1 MAQRSQT
8 TSPATEIKFKSKPK
22 WNGYTILNKIAI
34 PWLLLLPVLIL
45 HALVIVIPA
54 ISSVYY
60 SLTDW
65 SGIKEPVFVGLDNYV
80 KIFTAD
86 PQVWTAF
93 QHNVVWLIF
102 FLTVPFI
109 LALFAA
115 SLLAQ
120 VKKGGLFYRTLLF
133 IPFILPSVVTA
144 SIWRNLLNPRLGIPA
159 QLAQITGNEA
169 FSVALLGKSSTSL
182 LTIAFIDNWHWW
194 GFLMVLFLTAMQS
207 IAVELYDA
215 AKIDGANRWQ
225 EFRYVTLP
233 GIRPVVM
240 FMLMMSAIWAFLA
253 FDYVW
258 ILTQGGPA
266 GSSDLMATIV
276 YRNAF
281 ARFEAGYA
289 SAQGLLLSLL
299 AGGIVIFFL
308 FLRRRGWEF

>member
-1 MAQRSQT
+1 MTQQSQIAAQT
-8 TSPATEIKFKSKPK
+8 AEISFKPKPK
-22 WNGYTILNKIAI
+22 WTWHKVINKIGI
-34 PWLLLLPVLIL
+34 PWLLMLPILLL
-45 HALVIVIPA
+45 HGLVIVLPA
-54 ISSVYY
+54 MSSVYY

-65 SGIKEPVFVGLDNYV
+65 SGIKEPEFVGLDNYI
-80 KIFTAD
+80 KIFTSD

-93 QHNVVWLIF
+93 QHNVIWLAF
-102 FLTVPFI
+102 FLTVPFV

-120 VKKGGLFYRTLLF
+120 IKKGGLFYRTLLF

-144 SIWRNLLNPRLGIPA
+144 SIWRNLLNSRLGIPA
-159 QLAQITGNEA
+159 QLAEFTGNEA
-169 FSVALLGKSSTSL
+169 FAVALLGKSDTSL

-266 GSSDLMATIV
+266 GSSDLMATII

-289 SAQGLLLSLL
+289 SAQGLLLSAL
-299 AGGIVIFFL
+299 AGVIVLFFL
-308 FLRRRGWEF
+308 YLRRRGWEF

>member
-1 MAQRSQT
+1 MAQNSAVQPQEMAPFSQ
-8 TSPATEIKFKSKPK
+8 PK
-22 WNGYTILNKIAI
+22 WNRYRFFNKVAL
-34 PWLLLLPVLIL
+34 PWLLMLPILAL
-45 HALVIVIPA
+45 HAVVVVVPA
-54 ISSVYY
+54 LSSVYF

-65 SGIKEPVFVGLDNYV
+65 SGINEPVFVGLDNYR
-80 KIFTAD
+80 KILTED
-86 PQVWTAF
+86 PQVGSAF
-93 QHNVVWLIF
+93 VHNIIWLAF

-120 VKKGGLFYRTLLF
+120 IKRGGMIYRTLLF
-133 IPFILPSVVTA
+133 IPFILPSVVTT
-144 SIWRNLLNPRLGIPA
+144 SIWRNLLSPRLGIPA
-159 QLAQITGNEA
+159 QLAQLTGNEA
-169 FSVALLGKSSTSL
+169 FDIALLGRSSTVL

-194 GFLMVLFLTAMQS
+194 GFLMILFLTSMQS
-207 IAVELYDA
+207 IPIVLYDA

-266 GSSDLMATIV
+266 GGSDLMATV
-276 YRNAF
+276 LYRNAF

-289 SAQGLLLSLL
+289 AAQGLLLSAL
-299 AGGIVIFFL
+299 AGVIVVFFL
-308 FLRRRGWEF
+308 YLRRRGWDI

>member
-8 TSPATEIKFKSKPK
+8 AVQPTLVSQSKPK
-22 WNGYTILNKIAI
+22 WNRHRFLTKVGI
-34 PWLLLLPVLIL
+34 PWLMLLPILLL
-45 HALVIVIPA
+45 HGLVIVIPA
-54 ISSVYY
+54 LSSVYY

-65 SGIKEPVFVGLDNYV
+65 SGINEPVFIGLANYE
-80 KIFTAD
+80 KIFTTD
-86 PQVWTAF
+86 PQVGSAF
-93 QHNVVWLIF
+93 QHNIIWLAF
-102 FLTVPFI
+102 FLTVPFA

-120 VKKGGLFYRTLLF
+120 VKRIGLLYRTLLF

-144 SIWRNLLNPRLGIPA
+144 SIWRNLLSPRQGIPA
-159 QLAQITGNEA
+159 QIANLTGIESFN
-169 FSVALLGKSSTSL
+169 VALLGQSSTSL

-233 GIRPVVM
+233 GIRPVVI

-266 GSSDLMATIV
+266 GSSDLMATV
-276 YRNAF
+276 LYRNAF
-281 ARFEAGYA
+281 NRFEAGYA
-289 SAQGLLLSLL
+289 AAQGLLLSGL
-299 AGGIVIFFL
+299 AGLIVLFFL
-308 FLRRRGWEF
+308 FLRRLGWDL